1 MADEMKAWAGLLGT
15 FGLAVVLVLWHLLID
30 RPRQQLRED
39 QRDEANRKAMA
50 DALKIREES
59 FRETRAEDRQHAM
72 ELAKIQAEVH
82 RAVAGELKLVGDA
95 TTGELKELGE
105 KLTRFINLEEQ
116 RRPHHR

>member
-1 MADEMKAWAGLLGT
+1 MDEAKAWAGLLGT
-15 FGLAVVLVLWHLLID
+15 FGLAVVLVVWHIFVD
-30 RPRQQLRED
+30 RPRQQARED
-39 QRDEANRKAMA
+39 QRDEANRKAMIEA
-50 DALKIREES
+50 IRVKEES

-105 KLTRFINLEEQ
+105 KLARFIDREDQ
-116 RRPHHR
+116 RRPHHRT